1 MSRILT
7 GKCLCEQ
14 VKYEVED
21 EFRYSLICHCSQCRR
36 ATGAA
41 NKPFAGIEADKL
53 AVIQGADLILRYGD
67 GANHDVRC
75 GKCGSFLY
83 SVVRDGKYV
92 HVTLGSMTEA
102 PTLLPNA
109 HIFVG
114 SKASWEVIADGL
126 PQHEEM

>member
-1 MSRILT
+1 MTVFVRLAS
-7 GKCLCEQ
+7 GA
-14 VKYEVED
+14 ED
-21 EFRYSLICHCSQCRR
+21 QCSAYKGCTRVC
-36 ATGAA
+36 
-41 NKPFAGIEADKL
+41 P
-53 AVIQGADLILRYGD
+53 
-67 GANHDVRC
+67 
-75 GKCGSFLY
+75 Y